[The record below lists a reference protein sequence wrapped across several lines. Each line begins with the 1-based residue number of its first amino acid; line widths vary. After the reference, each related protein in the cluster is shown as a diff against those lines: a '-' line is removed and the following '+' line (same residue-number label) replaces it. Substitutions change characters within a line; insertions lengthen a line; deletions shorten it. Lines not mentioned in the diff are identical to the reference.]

1 MKVPLIQG
9 STYRSHTVLP
19 FLQKES
25 YDKEEEP
32 KPMFAITYSKP
43 QKRFCAKIIRQ
54 EKDLEYV
61 HSIMLK
67 IEKHKRERKKVYKRS
82 RGKRQLPEYKIAPNE
97 REDRDDIIKASQKYK
112 RLKLRQIS
120 NSIQIILSG
129 KIFVGEIFR
138 REKFSS
144 LVKNFVTFPRRKF
157 SPRVK
162 NRVYGVYLFA
172 IRVRYNY
179 RYFS

>member
-1 MKVPLIQG
+1 
-9 STYRSHTVLP
+9 
-19 FLQKES
+19 
-25 YDKEEEP
+25 
-32 KPMFAITYSKP
+32 MFAITYSKP

-61 HSIMLK
+61 HSIMQK

-112 RLKLRQIS
+112 RLKLRQIC
-120 NSIQIILSG
+120 NSIQITLSGKILSG

-138 REKFSS
+138 RGKFSS
-144 LVKNFVTFPRRKF
+144 LVKNFVSFPRRKF

-162 NRVYGVYLFA
+162 NRVYRVYLFA